1 MKTQATIKRSTK
13 RLTLYRVGRHAGG
26 VVNALFKIFA
36 CVIFAF
42 PFFWMIITSLKTYGE
57 SIQFPPTLLP
67 ADPSVQS
74 YITVFQSMDLWNFIK
89 NTLIVTVA
97 VMVLNCVTVVPCAYA
112 LAKYD
117 FKGKGLLWGLIM
129 GAKMVPTV
137 ITFIPVYIMFSKL
150 RFFGE
155 PMINSLWPQIL
166 PFGTSAFNI
175 FLLRQNFMQ
184 IPEEVIESARLDNAS
199 EFKIMW
205 KVMLPMAKSTMVT
218 IMLLTFISHWNAYF
232 WPLVMCNTEE
242 FMPISLA
249 ISRLSTLEYGL
260 QWPTIM
266 AGSLILTGPVLI
278 LFILA
283 SKKIISSMA
292 YRGVK

>member
-1 MKTQATIKRSTK
+1 
-13 RLTLYRVGRHAGG
+13 
-26 VVNALFKIFA
+26 
-36 CVIFAF
+36 
-42 PFFWMIITSLKTYGE
+42 
-57 SIQFPPTLLP
+57 
-67 ADPSVQS
+67 
-74 YITVFQSMDLWNFIK
+74 
-89 NTLIVTVA
+89 
-97 VMVLNCVTVVPCAYA
+97 
-112 LAKYD
+112 
-117 FKGKGLLWGLIM
+117 
-129 GAKMVPTV
+129 MVPVV

-150 RFFGE
+150 RLFGE

-199 EFKIMW
+199 ELKIML

-218 IMLLTFISHWNAYF
+218 VLLLTFISHWNAYF
-232 WPLVMCNTEE
+232 WPMVMCNTEE

-260 QWPTIM
+260 QWPTVM

-278 LFILA
+278 LFIIA

>member
-1 MKTQATIKRSTK
+1 MNTVKQHR
-13 RLTLYRVGRHAGG
+13 RLQTYRVGKRIVKVGDW
-26 VVNALFKIFA
+26 LFKIFA

-42 PFFWMIITSLKTYGE
+42 PFYWMISTSLKTYAE
-57 SIQFPPTLLP
+57 SIQFPPTLFP
-67 ADPSVQS
+67 EEVSIQS
-74 YITVFQSMDLWNFIK
+74 YLTVFSSMNLGRFVM
-89 NTLIVTVA
+89 NTLIITA
-97 VMVLNCVTVVPCAYA
+97 SVMVMNFVTVVPCAYA
-112 LAKYD
+112 LAKYE
-117 FKGKGLLWGLIM
+117 FKGRGLLWGLIM

-137 ITFIPVYIMFSKL
+137 ITFIPIYVLFSQMKL
-150 RFFGE
+150 FGE
-155 PMINSLWPQIL
+155 PMLNSLLPQIL

-175 FLLRQNFMQ
+175 FMLRQNFMQ

-199 EFKIMW
+199 ELKIMFR
-205 KVMLPMAKSTMVT
+205 VMLPMARSTMTT
-218 IMLLTFISHWNAYF
+218 IMLLTFITHWNAYF

-242 FMPISLA
+242 FMPVSLA

-278 LFILA
+278 LFVLA
-283 SKKIISSMA
+283 SKKIIASMA

>member
-1 MKTQATIKRSTK
+1 MNTKAKTPKYTRNLI
-13 RLTLYRVGRHAGG
+13 LYRTGRRAGSF
-26 VVNALFKIFA
+26 VNTLFKLAA
-36 CVIFAF
+36 CIIFAF
-42 PFFWMIITSLKTYGE
+42 PFYWMISTSLKTYSE
-57 SIQFPPTLLP
+57 SIQFPPTLFP
-67 ADPSVQS
+67 TDPSLES

-89 NTLIVTVA
+89 NTLIVTVS
-97 VMVLNCVTVVPCAYA
+97 VMVLNVVTVVPCAYA
-112 LAKYD
+112 LAKYE

-150 RFFGE
+150 RLFGE

-199 EFKIMW
+199 ELKIML
-205 KVMLPMAKSTMVT
+205 KIMLPMAKSTMVT
-218 IMLLTFISHWNAYF
+218 VLLLTFISHWNAYF

-278 LFILA
+278 LFIIA

>member
-1 MKTQATIKRSTK
+1 MKRKKTAGKHTGD
-13 RLTLYRVGRHAGG
+13 LTLYRAGRRAGRL
-26 VVNALFKIFA
+26 VNALLKICA
-36 CVIFAF
+36 CIIFAF
-42 PFFWMIITSLKTYGE
+42 PFYWMISTSLKTYSE
-57 SIQFPPTLLP
+57 SIQFPPTLFP
-67 ADPSVQS
+67 EAPSVKS
-74 YITVFQSMDLWNFIK
+74 YITVFQSMELWSFIK

-97 VMVLNCVTVVPCAYA
+97 VMLLNFVTVVPCAYA

-117 FKGKGLLWGLIM
+117 FKGKGLLWSLIM
-129 GAKMVPTV
+129 VAKMVPTV

-150 RFFGE
+150 RIFGE

-199 EFKIMW
+199 ELKIML
-205 KVMLPMAKSTMVT
+205 KIMLPMAKSTMVT
-218 IMLLTFISHWNAYF
+218 VMLLTFISHWNAYF

-260 QWPTIM
+260 QWPTVM
-266 AGSLILTGPVLI
+266 AGSLILTGPVLV
-278 LFILA
+278 LFVLA

>member
-1 MKTQATIKRSTK
+1 MNTKPKKRN
-13 RLTLYRVGRHAGG
+13 LTLYRTGRRMGSVA
-26 VVNALFKIFA
+26 NALFKIFA

-42 PFFWMIITSLKTYGE
+42 PFYWMISTSLKTYSE
-57 SIQFPPTLLP
+57 SIQFPPTLFP
-67 ADPSVQS
+67 EDPSIQS
-74 YITVFQSMDLWNFIK
+74 YLTVLQSMDLWKFIK

-97 VMVLNCVTVVPCAYA
+97 VMILNFFTVIPCAYA
-112 LAKYD
+112 LAKYE
-117 FKGKGLLWGLIM
+117 FKGKGLMWALIM

-137 ITFIPVYIMFSKL
+137 ITFIPVYILFSKL
-150 RFFGE
+150 RLFGE
-155 PMINSLWPQIL
+155 PVINSLWPQIL

-199 EFKIMW
+199 EVKIMF

-260 QWPTIM
+260 QWPTVM

-278 LFILA
+278 LFLLA